1 MRQIA
6 PRGRADRDT
15 IRKKALIAIAG
26 LAVCIVAAV
35 LIGTYL
41 NPNRSNGEP
50 KGNLETRF
58 TPEPVVEYNGNQY
71 HKKNNLTAILLMGTD
86 HYTDETTG
94 EDSFRNGG
102 QADFLV
108 LLVIDEQEKRITPIQ
123 IDRDTLAEV
132 TILGVLGNE
141 TGTRLTQICLAHG
154 FGDGGK
160 QSCSLQ
166 RDAVSRLLFGVNI
179 PYYIAMSMDGI
190 STLNDAVGGVTVTI
204 ADDFTKLDPQM
215 KIGATITLNGTQAEY
230 FVRNRMDIGVGT
242 NQERGK
248 RQTQYWDALVQQM
261 DQRLKTEEDTD
272 FLHVILKQMDPYLTS
287 NMANGRLINEIWN
300 DREYSRQE
308 MVHPQGEYT
317 IGDDGFAEF
326 HVNEAALEELVM
338 RLFYQKVS

>member
-6 PRGRADRDT
+6 PRGRTDRDA
-15 IRKKALIAIAG
+15 IRKKVLIAIAG
-26 LAVCIVAAV
+26 LAVCIAAAV

-41 NPNRSNGEP
+41 NPNRNNDEP
-50 KGNLETRF
+50 KGDLDTRF
-58 TPEPVVEYNGNQY
+58 TPEPVVNYQGDSYQAR
-71 HKKNNLTAILLMGTD
+71 KNLTTILLMGTD
-86 HYTDETTG
+86 HYTDEAT

-108 LLVIDEQEKRITPIQ
+108 LLVIDEQQKRITPIQ

-141 TGTRLTQICLAHG
+141 AGTRLTQICLAHG

-166 RDAVSRLLFGVNI
+166 RDAVSRLLYGVNI

>member
-41 NPNRSNGEP
+41 NPNRSNDEP
-50 KGNLETRF
+50 KGDLETRF
-58 TPEPVVEYNGNQY
+58 TPEPVVNYKGDSYQAR
-71 HKKNNLTAILLMGTD
+71 KNLTTILLMGTD
-86 HYTDETTG
+86 HYSDEDT

-248 RQTQYWDALVQQM
+248 RQTQYWDALVQLM

-272 FLHVILKQMDPYLTS
+272 FLHVMLNQVDPYLTS
-287 NMANGRLINEIWN
+287 NMANGRLINEIWK
-300 DREYSRQE
+300 DKEYSRQE

-317 IGDDGFAEF
+317 IGDDGFVEF
-326 HVNEAALEELVM
+326 HANEAALEELVM

>member
-6 PRGRADRDT
+6 PRGRTDRDA
-15 IRKKALIAIAG
+15 IRKKVLIAIAG
-26 LAVCIVAAV
+26 LAVCIAAAV

-41 NPNRSNGEP
+41 NPNRNNDEP
-50 KGNLETRF
+50 KGDMDTRF
-58 TPEPVVEYNGNQY
+58 THETVVNYKGHSYQAR
-71 HKKNNLTAILLMGTD
+71 KNLTTILLMGTD
-86 HYTDETTG
+86 HYTDEAT

-108 LLVIDEQEKRITPIQ
+108 LLVIDEQQKRITPIQ

-141 TGTRLTQICLAHG
+141 AGTRLTQICLAHG

-166 RDAVSRLLFGVNI
+166 RDAVSRLLYGVNI

>member
-1 MRQIA
+1 MKQVATRE
-6 PRGRADRDT
+6 RTDRNA
-15 IRKKALIAIAG
+15 IRKKLVIAITG
-26 LAVCIVAAV
+26 IAVCIAAAI

-108 LLVIDEQEKRITPIQ
+108 LIVIDDQEKSITPIQ

-132 TILGVLGNE
+132 TILGVPGNE

-160 QSCSLQ
+160 QSCALQ
-166 RDAVSRLLFGVNI
+166 SDAVSRLLYGVSI
-179 PYYIAMSMDGI
+179 PYYVAMSMDGI

-204 ADDFTKLDPQM
+204 TDDFSKLDPQM
-215 KIGATITLNGTQAEY
+215 KMGATIVLNGTQAEY
-230 FVRNRMDIGVGT
+230 FVRNRMEIGVGT

-248 RQTQYWDALVQQM
+248 RQTQYWDALVQLM
-261 DQRLKTEEDTD
+261 DQRLRTEEDTD
-272 FLHVILKQMDPYLTS
+272 FLHVILKQVDPYLTS
-287 NMANGRLINEIWN
+287 NMANGRLINEIWK
-300 DREYSRQE
+300 DKDYTRQE

-317 IGDDGFAEF
+317 IGEDGFVEF
-326 HVNEAALEELVM
+326 HVNETALEALVM
-338 RLFYQKVS
+338 QLFYQKAS

>member
-6 PRGRADRDT
+6 PRGRTDRDA
-15 IRKKALIAIAG
+15 IRKKVLIAIAG
-26 LAVCIVAAV
+26 LAVCIAAAV

-41 NPNRSNGEP
+41 NPNRNNDEP
-50 KGNLETRF
+50 KGDLDTRF
-58 TPEPVVEYNGNQY
+58 TPEPVVNYQGDSYQAR
-71 HKKNNLTAILLMGTD
+71 KNLTTILLMGTD
-86 HYTDETTG
+86 HYTDEAT

-141 TGTRLTQICLAHG
+141 AGTRLTQICLAHG

-166 RDAVSRLLFGVNI
+166 RDAVSRLLYGVNI